1 MNALSSF
8 GGSPEELV
16 NRSTLVDSGGG
27 RYIGRFQKK
36 TKKRGLSRPLAPDDL
51 SGLKIPSDVK
61 HYNDRRTIKLKVG
74 GRRARRWLYF
84 VAEVL
89 KAEGGYGVMYSDE
102 MGAPSA
108 GFPGERNG
116 LWNGIGEWASI
127 PKDVFVGPLW
137 VGDTGG
143 WSSRMLFMS
152 TRSSG
157 HGIP

>member
-1 MNALSSF
+1 MLWVALGDPLRNWSTAARWSTVAA
-8 GGSPEELV
+8 GDISAV
-16 NRSTLVDSGGG
+16 SKRRRRSEVFPVPWPPT
-27 RYIGRFQKK
+27 
-36 TKKRGLSRPLAPDDL
+36 TCPD
-51 SGLKIPSDVK
+51 LKIPSDVK
-61 HYNDRRTIKLKVG
+61 HYKDRRTIKLKVG